1 MGKREKVW
9 QVGMGRFFWI
19 GGLTTLIDYLLYAV
33 LVFFGFSYIL
43 GIVVGYFVGLL
54 VNFYLTR
61 KYVFQ
66 NGSKFE
72 TIKKE
77 FGAVFFIAIIA
88 VGLNILIVK
97 ILAPI
102 IDYYSARVVAIILVF
117 FVNFYLR
124 KWFVYL

>member
-1 MGKREKVW
+1 
-9 QVGMGRFFWI
+9 MGRFFWI
-19 GGLTTLIDYLLYAV
+19 GGLTTVIDYLLYAV
-33 LVFFGFSYIL
+33 LIFFGFSYIL
-43 GIVVGYFVGLL
+43 GIIAGYFVGLL

-66 NGSKFE
+66 NGSKFGS
-72 TIKKE
+72 IKKE
-77 FGAVFFIAIIA
+77 FSAVFFIAVLA

-97 ILAPI
+97 ILALV
-102 IDYYSARVVAIILVF
+102 IDYYSARAVAIILVF